1 MSQVKQLIIVTF
13 KTHLTKRMFGV
24 RQQDVRGD
32 KATQDP
38 TKEGE
43 MLHQS
48 STQKL
53 VRQNGVKYHYKRCTC
68 NCQNHYSDLLLQ
80 YESST
85 VETGTSTRVL
95 VGDVLI

>member
-13 KTHLTKRMFGV
+13 KTHLTKGMFGV
-24 RQQDVRGD
+24 CQQDVRGD

-48 STQKL
+48 SPQKP
-53 VRQNGVKYHYKRCTC
+53 VRQNGVKYHYKTCTC
-68 NCQNHYSDLLLQ
+68 YCQNHISDLLLH

-85 VETGTSTRVL
+85 VEMGTSTQVL
-95 VGDVLI
+95 VGDVII